1 MSKYQYPTCRKSDL
15 VEDHFGHKLPCPY
28 TWLRNTSDP
37 EVLDFT
43 KRENEFTNAWFNNNE
58 VNQKIEELKKEKVP
72 TLPTSIS
79 PWKDGYIATEEIEG
93 NYSIIELDSSFN
105 KTKTLFKR
113 YDLPKRTPFFAE
125 SCPTDDNLLGIMAQ
139 IDAAPRPDYL
149 AYDVNKGEILASL
162 PLTFSGTWSKTK
174 RYLYAACTEVSG
186 NSSITSIKRYNA
198 DKNLVET
205 IFTFPNYSIFG
216 HVTAASDNETLVF
229 AFSKDY
235 SHDYYYSYNEVTGMI
250 SAINDTNALEMS
262 YVDTINHKHYFITHE
277 NTIHGLLISVEEGKT
292 INELTT
298 VLPETDYFLS
308 SGFTLKNHLYLLQ
321 TKDACSYLY
330 DVTSQ
335 SFVDLPEEISNVDVA
350 GKGKDFMILSVDSFT
365 CYPQLYKFDEISLSS
380 LTKGQEKNSNI
391 VVDLKW
397 AASSDSTP
405 IPYYFV
411 HLKDIKCDGT
421 NPTMMYGY
429 GGYNVSMPPQ
439 SVERVSQTNIR
450 HWVENGGI
458 YVHTLLRGGN
468 EYGPKWHEGGM
479 GMNKKNCYADFIAI
493 AEQVISEKWTSPK
506 HIVITGCSNGGLLMS
521 TLVTMRP
528 DLWGCVIDSVPHT
541 DMIHFVEDDRGAMYI
556 TEYGDPRESKESF
569 EYFLSYSPV
578 HNVKKVDYPPT
589 YIQTGECDNNV
600 PPYHGKSFAATMQE
614 NNTSDN
620 PILLRVLKLGS
631 HDRGQGEVF
640 WKTIA
645 EMHVFIDK
653 ALKIKY

>member
-1 MSKYQYPTCRKSDL
+1 MSKYQYPSCRKSDL
-15 VEDHFGHKLPCPY
+15 VENHFGFKLPCPY
-28 TWLRNTSDP
+28 TWLRNTNDP

-43 KRENEFTNAWFNNNE
+43 KRENDFTDAWFNKDE
-58 VNQKIEELKKEKVP
+58 VNHKIEELKQEKVP
-72 TLPTSIS
+72 TLPISIS
-79 PWKDGYIATEEIEG
+79 PWKDGYIATEETEG
-93 NYSIIELDSSFN
+93 NYSIISLDSNFN

-125 SCPTDDNLLGIMAQ
+125 SCPVDDNLIGIMAQ

-149 AYDVNKGEILASL
+149 AYDVSKGEILASL

-174 RYLYAACTEVSG
+174 RYLYAACTEVKDDT
-186 NSSITSIKRYNA
+186 SITSIKRYNA
-198 DKNLVET
+198 EKNIVET

-216 HVTAASDNETLVF
+216 HVTAANDQETIMF

-235 SHDYYYSYNEVTGMI
+235 SHDYYFAFNENTGVVTP
-250 SAINDTNALEMS
+250 INETNALEIS
-262 YVDTINHKHYFITHE
+262 YIDTINHTHYFITHE
-277 NTIHGLLISVEEGKT
+277 DTIHGILLKVNEGDSFDKAT
-292 INELTT
+292 A
-298 VLPETDYFLS
+298 VLDETDYFLS
-308 SGFTLKNHLYLLQ
+308 NGFTLDGKLYLLQ

-330 DVTSQ
+330 NVTDKK
-335 SFVDLPEEISNVDVA
+335 FIELPEKISNVDLA
-350 GKGKDFMILSVDSFT
+350 GKGKDFVILSVDSFT
-365 CYPQLYKFDEISLSS
+365 SYPQLFKFDGTTLSP
-380 LTKGQEKNSNI
+380 LTKGQEKNPDI

-397 AASSDSTP
+397 ANSADNTP

-411 HLKDIKCDGT
+411 HLNSIKCDFS
-421 NPTMMYGY
+421 NPTMIYGY

-450 HWVENGGI
+450 SWVENGGI

-479 GMNKKNCYADFIAI
+479 LMNKKNCYADFIAI
-493 AEQVISEKWTSPK
+493 SEKVIEEQWTSPK
-506 HIVITGCSNGGLLMS
+506 HIVIVGCSNGGLLMS

-556 TEYGDPRESKESF
+556 TEYGDPRASKESF

-614 NNTSDN
+614 CNTSDN

-640 WKTIA
+640 WRTIA

-653 ALKIKY
+653 ALNLK

>member
-1 MSKYQYPTCRKSDL
+1 MTKYEYPVCRKSDL
-15 VEDHFGHKLPCPY
+15 VEDHFGYKLPCPY
-28 TWLRNTSDP
+28 TWLRNTNDP

-43 KRENEFTNAWFNNNE
+43 RRENEFTDAWFNKDE
-58 VNQKIEELKKEKVP
+58 VNQKITDLKNERFDS
-72 TLPTSIS
+72 LPNSIS
-79 PWKDGYIATEEIEG
+79 PWKDGYIATEEKEG
-93 NYSIIELDSSFN
+93 NYFIVSLDASFN
-105 KTKTLFKR
+105 KTETLFKR
-113 YDLPKRTPFFAE
+113 YDLPKYTPFSA
-125 SCPTDDNLLGIMAQ
+125 SACPVDENLLGIMAQ
-139 IDAAPRPDYL
+139 VDAAPRPDYL
-149 AYDVNKGEILASL
+149 AYDVKTGKILATL

-174 RYLYAACTEVSG
+174 RYLYAACTEVKE
-186 NSSITSIKRYNA
+186 NDSITSILRYNA
-198 DKNLVET
+198 DTDSIET
-205 IFTFPNYSIFG
+205 IFTYPKYSIFG
-216 HVTAASDNETLVF
+216 NVTAASDNKTLIF
-229 AFSKDY
+229 TFCKDY
-235 SHDYYYSYNEVTGMI
+235 SNDYYYSYNEETG
-250 SAINDTNALEMS
+250 AITPINADNALEIS
-262 YVDTINHKHYFITHE
+262 YLNTIADKHYFITHV
-277 NTIHGLLISVEEGKT
+277 NTVHGILLSVEDGKDFT
-292 INELTT
+292 SAKQVKE
-298 VLPETDYFLS
+298 ETDYFLE
-308 SGFTLKNHLYLLQ
+308 SGFSYNDKLYVLE

-330 DVTSQ
+330 CVDDDK
-335 SFVDLPEEISNVDVA
+335 FIDLPDPVA
-350 GKGKDFMILSVDSFT
+350 NLSLSGEGKDFKIFSIDSFT
-365 CYPQLYKFDEISLSS
+365 NRPQLLKFDGNSLSP
-380 LTKGQEKNSNI
+380 LTKGQEVNPDL

-397 AASSDSTP
+397 ATSNDGTD

-411 HLKDIKCDGT
+411 HLKDTKCDGT

-429 GGYNVSMPPQ
+429 GGYNNAMPPQ

-458 YVHTLLRGGN
+458 YIHTLLRGGN

-479 GMNKKNCYADFIAI
+479 LMNKKNCYADFIAI
-493 AEQVISEKWTSPK
+493 AEKVIKENWTSPE
-506 HIVITGCSNGGLLMS
+506 HLVITGCSNGGLLMS

-556 TEYGDPRESKESF
+556 TEYGDPRASKEWF

-578 HNVKKVDYPPT
+578 HNVKKTNYPPV

-653 ALKIKY
+653 ALKIDF

>member
-1 MSKYQYPTCRKSDL
+1 MTKYQYPTCRKSNL
-15 VEDHFGHKLPCPY
+15 VENHFGYKLPCPY
-28 TWLRNTSDP
+28 TWLRNTNDP

-43 KRENEFTNAWFNNNE
+43 KRENEFTDAWFNSDE

-72 TLPTSIS
+72 TLPISIS
-79 PWKDGYIATEEIEG
+79 AWKNGYIATEENEG
-93 NYSIIELDSSFN
+93 NYSIIELDESFN
-105 KTKTLFKR
+105 KNKTLFKR

-125 SCPTDDNLLGIMAQ
+125 SCPTDNNLLGIMAQ

-149 AYDVNKGEILASL
+149 AYDVSKGEILASL
-162 PLTFSGTWSKTK
+162 PLTFSGTWSKRK
-174 RYLYAACTEVSG
+174 RYLYAACTEVDGSK
-186 NSSITSIKRYNA
+186 SITSIKRYNA
-198 DKNLVET
+198 DQDCIET

-216 HVTAASDNETLVF
+216 HVIAASDNETIIF

-235 SHDYYYSYNEVTGMI
+235 SHDYYYSYNEATGKI
-250 SAINDTNALEMS
+250 SAINDSNALEIS
-262 YVDTINHKHYFITHE
+262 YVDTIDHKHYFITHE
-277 NTIHGLLISVEEGKT
+277 NTIHGVLLCVEEGKT
-292 INELTT
+292 IDEATT
-298 VLPETDYFLS
+298 VIPESEYFLEN
-308 SGFTLKNHLYLLQ
+308 GFTLNNHLFLLQ
-321 TKDACSYLY
+321 AKDACSYLY
-330 DVTSQ
+330 EVSKL
-335 SFVDLPEEISNVDVA
+335 SFINLPEQISNVEIA
-350 GKGKDFMILSVDSFT
+350 GKGKDFMIFSIDSFT
-365 CYPQLYKFDEISLSS
+365 SYPQLYKFDGTALSP

-397 AASSDSTP
+397 ATSNDGTHV
-405 IPYYFV
+405 PYYFV
-411 HLKDIKCDGT
+411 HLRNASCNSS

-429 GGYNVSMPPQ
+429 GGYNISMPPQ

-450 HWVENGGI
+450 SWVENGGI

-468 EYGPKWHEGGM
+468 EYGPKWHESGM

-493 AEQVISEKWTSPK
+493 AEQVIAEKWTSPK

-614 NNTSDN
+614 YNTSDN

-645 EMHVFIDK
+645 EMHIFIDK
-653 ALKIKY
+653 SLNLK

>member
-1 MSKYQYPTCRKSDL
+1 MSKYQYPACRKSDL

-28 TWLRNTSDP
+28 TWLRNTNDP

-43 KRENEFTNAWFNNNE
+43 KRENEFTDAWFNNDE

-205 IFTFPNYSIFG
+205 VFTFPNYSIFG

-235 SHDYYYSYNEVTGMI
+235 SHDYYYSYNEVTGKI
-250 SAINDTNALEMS
+250 SAINDTDVLEMS
-262 YVDTINHKHYFITHE
+262 YVDTIDHKHYFITHE

-365 CYPQLYKFDEISLSS
+365 CYPQLYKFDGISLSS

-397 AASSDSTP
+397 ATSSDNTP

-653 ALKIKY
+653 ALKINY